1 MSDYANQLN
10 IKIAEVARLTF
21 NDIVQADGQH
31 EEIRGSIE
39 IVVHFDFLKVVRDA
53 INQVIVNHEEN
64 LAKQVEA
71 NRKMN

>member
-10 IKIAEVARLTF
+10 IKISEVARLTF
-21 NDIVQADGQH
+21 NDIVQTETS

>member
-21 NDIVQADGQH
+21 NDIVQTEAS

>member
-10 IKIAEVARLTF
+10 IKISEVARLTF
-21 NDIVQADGQH
+21 NDIVQTETS

-39 IVVHFDFLKVVRDA
+39 IVVCYDFLKVVRDA